1 MNDHD
6 HNNTLIQ
13 KAQDI
18 LTQETARLPESD
30 LQAYVAHYFK
40 KGREFIENIRLTS
53 SPVYIFEKD
62 VVGEKTSLFRKAFEA
77 FLPDTGYYYAVKSN
91 NSPELAAAVL
101 ETGFGLDVSS
111 GVELFMALELGAT
124 DVVFSG
130 PGKNDA
136 ELELAVMNNDKVTV
150 LMDSFGELA
159 RLGKISETMKR
170 TVRAGVRLTTEPKGL
185 WRKFGI
191 LTEDLGRFIKACADY
206 PYIDFKGLQFHSS
219 WNMGP
224 ERQIA
229 FIEHLG
235 QCLKSLPE
243 QDRSKITFI
252 DIGGGYWPEC
262 GEWIQPAATE
272 KGMLEKALGTDPVSA
287 HDHYLNPSIPITVF
301 AETLSH
307 AIKQHIHSQIPCR
320 ICFEPGRWICHD
332 AMHILLR
339 VIDVKAPDLAVTDGG
354 TNALGWERF
363 ESDYFPVLNLSCP
376 SMTEK
381 PCMILG
387 SLCTPHDVWGYAY
400 WGETIKEG
408 DILMIP
414 TQGAYTY
421 SLRQQF
427 IKDLPGVIVYPS
439 MKRLREPNM

>member
-6 HNNTLIQ
+6 HNNSLIQ
-13 KAQDI
+13 KAKDI

-30 LQAYVAHYFK
+30 LQAYVAHYFR
-40 KGREFIENIRLTS
+40 KGRAFIETISMTS
-53 SPVYIFEKD
+53 SPVYVFEKD

-91 NSPELAAAVL
+91 NSPELAAAIL

-111 GVELFMALELGAT
+111 GVELTMALALGAT

-136 ELELAVMNNDKVTV
+136 ELELAVMNSDKVTV

-159 RLGKISETMKR
+159 RLGKIAEAMNR
-170 TVRAGVRLTTEPKGL
+170 TVRTGVRLTTDPKGL

-191 LTEDLGRFIKACADY
+191 LTEDLGRFIKACDDY

-235 QCLKSLPE
+235 QCLGSLPE
-243 QDRSKITFI
+243 QDRNKITFI

-262 GEWIQPAATE
+262 GEWIQLAATE
-272 KGMLEKALGTDPVSA
+272 KGQLEKALGADAVSA
-287 HDHYLNPSIPITVF
+287 YDHYLNPSTPITVF
-301 AETLSH
+301 AEK
-307 AIKQHIHSQIPCR
+307 I
-320 ICFEPGRWICHD
+320 GRAH
-332 AMHILLR
+332 
-339 VIDVKAPDLAVTDGG
+339 V
-354 TNALGWERF
+354 
-363 ESDYFPVLNLSCP
+363 
-376 SMTEK
+376 
-381 PCMILG
+381 
-387 SLCTPHDVWGYAY
+387 
-400 WGETIKEG
+400 
-408 DILMIP
+408 
-414 TQGAYTY
+414 
-421 SLRQQF
+421 
-427 IKDLPGVIVYPS
+427 
-439 MKRLREPNM
+439 